1 MHTSVR
7 NKLIALFSVAVALV
21 VAFSYALD
29 SKQQTTS
36 VLEQK
41 RAFPEFT
48 AAKLVTNEPFDSEAL
63 SSEILSSETAKLT
76 LADITQ
82 HPYQLVNVWASWC
95 GICKTEH
102 AFLLELQKKGIPIVG
117 LNYRDNPG
125 AALNVLSNDGNPY
138 STVISDTQGKLA
150 LELGVIGTPETYLV
164 DAEGQIVKKLL
175 GVINES
181 VWRTELAHYFKGT
194 NG

>member
-36 VLEQK
+36 VSEQK

-48 AAKLVTNEPFDSEAL
+48 AAKLVTDESFDSEVL
-63 SSEILSSETAKLT
+63 SSEILSYETAKLT

-102 AFLLELQKKGIPIVG
+102 YFLLELQKKGIPIVG

-125 AALNVLSNDGNPY
+125 AALNVLTNDGNPY
-138 STVISDTQGKLA
+138 ATVISDPQGKLA

-181 VWRTELAHYFKGT
+181 VWRKELAHYFKGT

>member
-36 VLEQK
+36 VSEQK

-48 AAKLVTNEPFDSEAL
+48 AAKLVTNESFDSEAL

-117 LNYRDNPG
+117 LNYRDNSG
-125 AALNVLSNDGNPY
+125 AAINVLSSDGNPY
-138 STVISDTQGKLA
+138 STVISDPQGKLA

-181 VWRTELAHYFKGT
+181 VWRKELAHYFKGT

>member
-36 VLEQK
+36 VSEQK

-117 LNYRDNPG
+117 LNYRDNSG
-125 AALNVLSNDGNPY
+125 AAINVLSSDGNPY
-138 STVISDTQGKLA
+138 STVISDPQGKLA

-181 VWRTELAHYFKGT
+181 VWRKVLAHYFKGT

>member
-36 VLEQK
+36 VSEQK

-102 AFLLELQKKGIPIVG
+102 AFLLELQKEGIPIVG

-138 STVISDTQGKLA
+138 STVISDPQGKLA

-181 VWRTELAHYFKGT
+181 VWRKELAHYFKGT

>member
-29 SKQQTTS
+29 NKQQTTS
-36 VLEQK
+36 VSDQK

-48 AAKLVTNEPFDSEAL
+48 AEKLVTDESFDSEVL
-63 SSEILSSETAKLT
+63 SSEILSYETAKLT

-82 HPYQLVNVWASWC
+82 NPYQLVNVWASWC

-138 STVISDTQGKLA
+138 ATVISDPQGKLA

-181 VWRTELAHYFKGT
+181 VWRKELAHYFKGK

>member
-36 VLEQK
+36 VSEQK
-41 RAFPEFT
+41 RNFPEFT
-48 AAKLVTNEPFDSEAL
+48 AAKLVTDESFDSEAL
-63 SSEILSSETAKLT
+63 SSEILSSETAKLM
-76 LADITQ
+76 LSDITQ

-138 STVISDTQGKLA
+138 STVISDPQGKLA

-181 VWRTELAHYFKGT
+181 VWRKELAHYFKGT

>member
-7 NKLIALFSVAVALV
+7 NKLITLIILALMVVLGFAFALNN
-21 VAFSYALD
+21 
-29 SKQQTTS
+29 KQQSTIVS
-36 VLEQK
+36 KQK
-41 RAFPEFT
+41 RAFPEFIST
-48 AAKLVTNEPFDSEAL
+48 ALANSEGI
-63 SSEILSSETAKLT
+63 SSKQDIT
-76 LADITQ
+76 LADVTQ
-82 HPYQLVNVWASWC
+82 YPYQLVNVWASWC

-138 STVISDTQGKLA
+138 STVISDPQGKLA

-181 VWRTELAHYFKGT
+181 VWRKELAHYFKGT
-194 NG
+194 NGW

>member
-36 VLEQK
+36 VSEQK

-48 AAKLVTNEPFDSEAL
+48 AAKLVTDESFDSEAL
-63 SSEILSSETAKLT
+63 SSEILSYETAKLT
-76 LADITQ
+76 LANITQ

-102 AFLLELQKKGIPIVG
+102 AFLLELQKEGIPIVG

-138 STVISDTQGKLA
+138 STVISDPQGKLA

-181 VWRTELAHYFKGT
+181 VWRKELAHYFKGT

>member
-7 NKLIALFSVAVALV
+7 KKLILLFTMALILV
-21 VAFSYALD
+21 VAFVF
-29 SKQQTTS
+29 
-36 VLEQK
+36 VLENKQK
-41 RAFPEFT
+41 TTFVSEQQRAFPEFT
-48 AAKLVTNEPFDSEAL
+48 FTELMDSGRGH
-63 SSEILSSETAKLT
+63 IGTQVLT
-76 LADITQ
+76 LADITPY
-82 HPYQLVNVWASWC
+82 PYQLVNVWASWC

-138 STVISDTQGKLA
+138 SKVISDPQGKLA

-164 DAEGQIVKKLL
+164 DADGQIIKKLL
-175 GVINES
+175 GVINDSIWKE
-181 VWRTELAHYFKGT
+181 ELAMYF
-194 NG
+194 NGANG

>member
-7 NKLIALFSVAVALV
+7 NKLITLIILALMVVLGFAFALNN
-21 VAFSYALD
+21 
-29 SKQQTTS
+29 KQQSTIVS
-36 VLEQK
+36 EQK
-41 RAFPEFT
+41 RAFPEFIST
-48 AAKLVTNEPFDSEAL
+48 TLANSEGI
-63 SSEILSSETAKLT
+63 SSKQEIT
-76 LADITQ
+76 LADVTQ

-102 AFLLELQKKGIPIVG
+102 AFLLKLHDKGIPIVG
-117 LNYRDNPG
+117 LNYRDNSG
-125 AALNVLSNDGNPY
+125 AAINVLSSDGNPY
-138 STVISDTQGKLA
+138 STVISDPQGKLA

-164 DAEGQIVKKLL
+164 DADGQIIKKLL

-181 VWRTELAHYFKGT
+181 VWQEELAMYFDGA

>member
-7 NKLIALFSVAVALV
+7 NKLITLIILALMVVLGFAFALNN
-21 VAFSYALD
+21 
-29 SKQQTTS
+29 KQQSTIVS
-36 VLEQK
+36 EQK
-41 RAFPEFT
+41 RAFPEFIST
-48 AAKLVTNEPFDSEAL
+48 GLANSEGI
-63 SSEILSSETAKLT
+63 SSKQEIT
-76 LADITQ
+76 LADVTQ

-102 AFLLELQKKGIPIVG
+102 AFLLKLHDKGIPIVG
-117 LNYRDNPG
+117 LNYRDNSG
-125 AALNVLSNDGNPY
+125 AAINVLSSDGNPY
-138 STVISDTQGKLA
+138 STVISDPQGKLA

-164 DAEGQIVKKLL
+164 DADGQIIKKLL

-181 VWRTELAHYFKGT
+181 VWQEELAIYFDGA

>member
-1 MHTSVR
+1 MHISVR

-36 VLEQK
+36 VSEQK

-48 AAKLVTNEPFDSEAL
+48 AAKLVTDESFDSEAL
-63 SSEILSSETAKLT
+63 SSEILSYETAKLT

-102 AFLLELQKKGIPIVG
+102 AFLLELQKEGIPIVG

-138 STVISDTQGKLA
+138 STVISDPQGKLA

-181 VWRTELAHYFKGT
+181 VWRKELAHYFKGT

>member
-36 VLEQK
+36 VSEQK

-63 SSEILSSETAKLT
+63 SSEILSYETAKLT

-102 AFLLELQKKGIPIVG
+102 AFLLELQKEGIPIVG

-138 STVISDTQGKLA
+138 STVISDPQGKLA

-181 VWRTELAHYFKGT
+181 VWRKELAHYFKGT

>member
-36 VLEQK
+36 VSEQK

-102 AFLLELQKKGIPIVG
+102 AFLLELKKKGIPIVG

-181 VWRTELAHYFKGT
+181 VWRKELAHYFKGT

>member
-1 MHTSVR
+1 MHTSVH

-36 VLEQK
+36 VSEQK

-63 SSEILSSETAKLT
+63 SSEISSYETAKLT

-102 AFLLELQKKGIPIVG
+102 AFLLELQKEGIPIVG

-138 STVISDTQGKLA
+138 STVISDPQGKLA

-181 VWRTELAHYFKGT
+181 VWRKELAHYFKGT

>member
-36 VLEQK
+36 VSEQK
-41 RAFPEFT
+41 RNFPEFT
-48 AAKLVTNEPFDSEAL
+48 AAKLVTDESFDSEAL
-63 SSEILSSETAKLT
+63 SSEILSSETAKLM
-76 LADITQ
+76 LSDITQ

-138 STVISDTQGKLA
+138 ATVISDPQGKLA

-181 VWRTELAHYFKGT
+181 VWRKELAHYFKGK

>member
-7 NKLIALFSVAVALV
+7 NKLICLIALALIV
-21 VAFSYALD
+21 VLGFVFALD
-29 SKQQTTS
+29 NKQQSTIVS
-36 VLEQK
+36 EQQ

-48 AAKLVTNEPFDSEAL
+48 SSALVNSEGV
-63 SSEILSSETAKLT
+63 SGQQKIT
-76 LADITQ
+76 LADVTQ

-102 AFLLELQKKGIPIVG
+102 AFLLQLHDKGIPIVG
-117 LNYRDNPG
+117 LNYRDNS
-125 AALNVLSNDGNPY
+125 AAAINVLSSDGNPY
-138 STVISDTQGKLA
+138 LTVISDPQGKLA

-164 DAEGQIVKKLL
+164 DANGQIIKKLL
-175 GVINES
+175 GVINEM
-181 VWRTELAHYFKGT
+181 VWKDELAMYFDGV

>member
-36 VLEQK
+36 VSEQK
-41 RAFPEFT
+41 RAFPEFIST
-48 AAKLVTNEPFDSEAL
+48 ALVNSE
-63 SSEILSSETAKLT
+63 SVSGQQEIT
-76 LADITQ
+76 LADVTQ

-102 AFLLELQKKGIPIVG
+102 AFLLELQKEGIPIVG

-125 AALNVLSNDGNPY
+125 AALNVLTNDGNPY
-138 STVISDTQGKLA
+138 ATVISDPQGKLA

-181 VWRTELAHYFKGT
+181 VWRKELAHYFKGT

>member
-36 VLEQK
+36 VSEQK

-63 SSEILSSETAKLT
+63 SSEILSYETAKLT

-138 STVISDTQGKLA
+138 STVISDPQGKLA

-181 VWRTELAHYFKGT
+181 VWRKELAHYFKGT

>member
-29 SKQQTTS
+29 NKQQTTS
-36 VLEQK
+36 VSDQK

-48 AAKLVTNEPFDSEAL
+48 AEKLVTDESFDSEAL

-76 LADITQ
+76 DITQ

-138 STVISDTQGKLA
+138 ATVISDPQGKLA

-181 VWRTELAHYFKGT
+181 VWRKELAHYFKGK

>member
-36 VLEQK
+36 VSEQK

-48 AAKLVTNEPFDSEAL
+48 AAKLVTNESFDSEAL
-63 SSEILSSETAKLT
+63 SSEILSYETAKLT

-102 AFLLELQKKGIPIVG
+102 AFLLELQKEGIPIVG

-138 STVISDTQGKLA
+138 STVISDPQGKLA

-181 VWRTELAHYFKGT
+181 VWRKELAHYFKGT

>member
-7 NKLIALFSVAVALV
+7 NKLITLFSVAVALV

-36 VLEQK
+36 VSEQK

-125 AALNVLSNDGNPY
+125 AALNVLSTDGNPY

-181 VWRTELAHYFKGT
+181 VWRKELAHYFKGT

>member
-36 VLEQK
+36 VSEQK

-82 HPYQLVNVWASWC
+82 HPYQMVNVWASWC

-102 AFLLELQKKGIPIVG
+102 AFLLELQKEGIPIVG

-138 STVISDTQGKLA
+138 STVISDPQGKLA

-181 VWRTELAHYFKGT
+181 VWRKELAHYFKGT

>member
-36 VLEQK
+36 VSEQK

-63 SSEILSSETAKLT
+63 SSEILRSETAKLT

-102 AFLLELQKKGIPIVG
+102 AFLLKLHDKGIPIVG
-117 LNYRDNPG
+117 LNYRDNSG
-125 AALNVLSNDGNPY
+125 AAINVLSSDGNPY
-138 STVISDTQGKLA
+138 STVISDPQGKLA

-164 DAEGQIVKKLL
+164 DADGQIIKKLL

-181 VWRTELAHYFKGT
+181 VWQEELAMYFDGA

>member
-36 VLEQK
+36 VSEQK

-63 SSEILSSETAKLT
+63 SSEISSYETAKLT

-102 AFLLELQKKGIPIVG
+102 AFLLELQKEGIPIVG

-125 AALNVLSNDGNPY
+125 AALDVLSNDGNPY
-138 STVISDTQGKLA
+138 STVISDPQGKLA

-181 VWRTELAHYFKGT
+181 VWRKVLAHYFKGT